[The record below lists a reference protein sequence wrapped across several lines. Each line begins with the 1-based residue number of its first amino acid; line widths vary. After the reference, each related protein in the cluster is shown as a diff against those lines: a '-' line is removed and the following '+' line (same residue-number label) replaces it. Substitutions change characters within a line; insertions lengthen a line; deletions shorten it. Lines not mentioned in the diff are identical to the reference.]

1 MCCNVVDTLVQGGR
15 RFHDIQVGQ
24 RCVERS
30 HRIAE
35 VGVRERDVVILKK
48 KFRFSSITLQP
59 GILGILLGLMGGIA
73 RDCVREV
80 SLA

>member
-1 MCCNVVDTLVQGGR
+1 MTSTLDKGASKEATEEV
-15 RFHDIQVGQ
+15 
-24 RCVERS
+24 
-30 HRIAE
+30 E

-59 GILGILLGLMGGIA
+59 GILGILLGLMGGIT